1 MRRAHELTESELL
14 HIIQSIQQLLYL
26 DEDDEHVLF
35 WNRDKPWS
43 GADVCQSIATL
54 LDDHGLVPD
63 QPQTF

>member
-1 MRRAHELTESELL
+1 MRQAHELTESERLQ
-14 HIIQSIQQLLYL
+14 IIQSIQQLLYL
-26 DEDDEHVLF
+26 DEDDERALF

-43 GADVCQSIATL
+43 GADMCQSIAVL